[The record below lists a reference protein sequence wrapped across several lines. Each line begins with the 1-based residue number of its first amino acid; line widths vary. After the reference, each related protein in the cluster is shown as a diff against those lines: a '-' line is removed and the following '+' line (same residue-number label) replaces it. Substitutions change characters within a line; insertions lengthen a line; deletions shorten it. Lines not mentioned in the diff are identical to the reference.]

1 MIVIRRDEDLRL
13 LDSDGSLKAL
23 HGCDARV
30 GGISLNQALEM
41 SAACDR
47 WLASRGI
54 RTRSLWWDSQMQ
66 KRNKKNQ

>member
-1 MIVIRRDEDLRL
+1 MREIHHGEFRALVGE
-13 LDSDGSLKAL
+13 DGSMRAL

-30 GGISLNQALEM
+30 GGISLKQALEM

-54 RTRSLWWDSQMQ
+54 RTRSLWWDSQ
-66 KRNKKNQ
+66 KRNKK

>member
-1 MIVIRRDEDLRL
+1 MREINYEEFRARVADDYA
-13 LDSDGSLKAL
+13 LKAL

-30 GGISLNQALEM
+30 GGVSFVQALEM

-54 RTRSLWWDSQMQ
+54 RTRSVWRDLQMQ
-66 KRNKKNQ
+66 KRNKK

>member
-54 RTRSLWWDSQMQ
+54 RTRSLWWNLQMQ